1 MELLDELCLDL
12 LDLDFLDEDLLD
24 DFLGDFLDDLCDC
37 DAFLGF
43 RAFDA
48 ETVSLDAGMS
58 SHCCFYRAVSNVAT
72 ISDEPLQRVSGLSA
86 AQQRTRPQAL
96 TVVEGIGLRR
106 SDRRRT

>member
-1 MELLDELCLDL
+1 MERLPLELLDELCLDL
-12 LDLDFLDEDLLD
+12 LDLDFLDEDFLDD
-24 DFLGDFLDDLCDC
+24 DFLPDDFLDDLCDC

-72 ISDEPLQRVSGLSA
+72 ISDEPLQHVSDALSCGTHPA
-86 AQQRTRPQAL
+86 SSL
-96 TVVEGIGLRR
+96 
-106 SDRRRT
+106 DRC